1 MTFVPGQS
9 SPRPVFSPRRVRN
22 GIKLRGADGPHP
34 RSWLAE
40 RWLELG
46 DRLVP
51 VDDLLQGREYARAGQ
66 TISLQ
71 IVPGRI
77 DAEIQG
83 RAAQPYT
90 TCLRIPV
97 LDDQQWRRV
106 IDAMADEAVY
116 AAKLLAGELPPA
128 VPALFT
134 SLDLELLPPIE
145 SVEIECNCSHKGP
158 CKHAAA
164 IWYLLT
170 ERVDDAPLLIFTLR
184 GLPSD
189 ELLERLVRARAI
201 LSHGQAAAHA
211 DPMVAE
217 AQLAV
222 PPLEQCLDTFW
233 RPGPQ
238 LAELQHMPPPQHAPH
253 ALLRRLGPSPLG
265 GKFPL
270 VGLLAS
276 VYDTVSQAAI
286 RLRDQAERID
296 EQNVG

>member
-9 SPRPVFSPRRVRN
+9 SPRPIVTPRRVRN
-22 GIKLRGADGPHP
+22 GIKMRDGKVQHP

-46 DRLVP
+46 DQLASAEH
-51 VDDLLQGREYARAGQ
+51 LLQGREYARAGQ
-66 TISLQ
+66 TISLD
-71 IVPGRI
+71 IGPGRI

-83 RAAQPYT
+83 RSARPYST
-90 TCLRIPV
+90 RLRIPV
-97 LDDQQWRRV
+97 LDEEQWNRV
-106 IDAMADEAVY
+106 INAMADEAVY
-116 AAKLLAGELPPA
+116 AAKLLARELPLA
-128 VPALFT
+128 VNALFT
-134 SLDLELLPPIE
+134 SLGLELLPPIE
-145 SVEIECNCSHKGP
+145 SVQIDCDCSHVGP
-158 CKHAAA
+158 CKHAAT

-170 ERVDDAPLLIFTLR
+170 DRLDDVPLLIFTLR
-184 GLPSD
+184 GLPGD
-189 ELLERLVRARAI
+189 ELVERLVQTRAI
-201 LSHGQAAAHA
+201 QSHGQAVAHA
-211 DPMVAE
+211 DPVLAE
-217 AQLAV
+217 SQLLV
-222 PPLEQCLDTFW
+222 PPLEQCLDSFW

-238 LAELQHMPPPQHAPH
+238 LGQLQHMPPPQHAPH

-296 EQNVG
+296 EEDAP

>member
-22 GIKLRGADGPHP
+22 GIKLRGSDGPHP

-46 DRLVP
+46 DRLVSA
-51 VDDLLQGREYARAGQ
+51 DHLLQGREYARAGQ

-71 IVPGRI
+71 IGPGRI

-90 TCLRIPV
+90 TGLRIPV

-128 VPALFT
+128 VAALFA

-145 SVEIECNCSHKGP
+145 SVEVECNCPHNGP

-189 ELLERLVRARAI
+189 ELVERLVRARAI
-201 LSHGQAAAHA
+201 QSHGQAAAHA
-211 DPMVAE
+211 DPMVVE

-296 EQNVG
+296 DEGAG

>member
-1 MTFVPGQS
+1 MTFIPGQS
-9 SPRPVFSPRRVRN
+9 SSRPVFSPRRVRN

-51 VDDLLQGREYARAGQ
+51 ADHLLQGREYARAGQ

-71 IVPGRI
+71 IGPGRI

-83 RAAQPYT
+83 RASQPYA
-90 TCLRIPV
+90 TCLRLPV

-145 SVEIECNCSHKGP
+145 SVEVECSCPHQGP

-201 LSHGQAAAHA
+201 QSHGQAAAHA
-211 DPMVAE
+211 DPMLADV
-217 AQLAV
+217 QIAV

-296 EQNVG
+296 DEDVE

>member
-9 SPRPVFSPRRVRN
+9 SPRPVVSPRRVRN
-22 GIKLRGADGPHP
+22 GIKLRGTDGPHP

-51 VDDLLQGREYARAGQ
+51 VDVLLQGLEYARAGQ

-71 IVPGRI
+71 IGPGRI

-97 LDDQQWRRV
+97 LDDQHWRRV

-116 AAKLLAGELPPA
+116 AAKLLAGEIPPA
-128 VPALFT
+128 VAALFT

-145 SVEIECNCSHKGP
+145 SVEVECNCPHKGP
-158 CKHAAA
+158 CKHAAT

-189 ELLERLVRARAI
+189 ELVERLVRARAI
-201 LSHGQAAAHA
+201 QSHGQAAAHA
-211 DPMVAE
+211 DPMLAE

-222 PPLEQCLDTFW
+222 PPLERCLDTFW

-296 EQNVG
+296 EVDVG

>member
-9 SPRPVFSPRRVRN
+9 SPQPVPSPRRVRN
-22 GIKLRGADGPHP
+22 GIKLRGSDGPHP
-34 RSWLAE
+34 RSWLAQQ
-40 RWLELG
+40 WLELG
-46 DRLVP
+46 DQLASAEHQ
-51 VDDLLQGREYARAGQ
+51 LQGREYARAGQ
-66 TISLQ
+66 TIAIQ
-71 IVPGRI
+71 IGPGRI

-116 AAKLLAGELPPA
+116 AAKLLARELPPA
-128 VPALFT
+128 VRALFT
-134 SLDLELLPPIE
+134 SLGLELLPPIE
-145 SVEIECNCSHKGP
+145 SIQVECNCPHAGP
-158 CKHAAA
+158 CKHAATL
-164 IWYLLT
+164 WYLLT
-170 ERVDDAPLLIFTLR
+170 DRLDDAPLLIFTLR
-184 GLPSD
+184 GLSGD
-189 ELLERLVRARAI
+189 ELVERLVQTRAI
-201 LSHGQAAAHA
+201 QSHGQAVAHA
-211 DPMVAE
+211 DPVLAE
-217 AQLAV
+217 SQLLV
-222 PPLEQCLDTFW
+222 PPLHQCLDSFW

-238 LAELQHMPPPQHAPH
+238 LGQLRNMPPPQHAPH
-253 ALLRRLGPSPLG
+253 ALLRRLGQSPLG

-296 EQNVG
+296 EEDAP

>member
-9 SPRPVFSPRRVRN
+9 SPQPALSPRRVRN
-22 GIKLRGADGPHP
+22 GIKLRGSDGPHP

-40 RWLELG
+40 QWLELG
-46 DRLVP
+46 DQLASTEHQ
-51 VDDLLQGREYARAGQ
+51 LQGREYARAGQ

-71 IVPGRI
+71 IGPGRI

-116 AAKLLAGELPPA
+116 AAKLLARELPPA
-128 VPALFT
+128 VHALFT
-134 SLDLELLPPIE
+134 SLGLELLPPIE
-145 SVEIECNCSHKGP
+145 SVQVECNCSHAGP
-158 CKHAAA
+158 CKHAATL
-164 IWYLLT
+164 WYLLT
-170 ERVDDAPLLIFTLR
+170 DRLDDAPLLIFTLR
-184 GLPSD
+184 GLSGD
-189 ELLERLVRARAI
+189 ELVERLVQTRAI
-201 LSHGQAAAHA
+201 QSHGQAVAHA
-211 DPMVAE
+211 DPVLAE
-217 AQLAV
+217 SQLLV
-222 PPLEQCLDTFW
+222 PPLHQCLDSFW

-238 LAELQHMPPPQHAPH
+238 LGQLRNMPPPQHAPH
-253 ALLRRLGPSPLG
+253 ALLRRLGQSPLG

-296 EQNVG
+296 EEDAQ